1 MKIIIALPLLSYNDA
16 ICNDVRQQA
25 KLLKK
30 AGFDTVIYASES
42 KQNLTQQLIPLDE
55 LKEFIKDQDNL
66 LLYHHGVYWEEGN
79 VILREANCTVW
90 LKYHNITPSHFFK
103 DYDLSNY
110 YATQAGELQTRNF
123 VWNPKIEKY
132 IGDSSFNCDC
142 LKQLGVNPHKLAII
156 PPLMMIEEYSKANI
170 DSDLLSN
177 IQNGKKHFLTV
188 GRVVP
193 NKGHS
198 HLIQT
203 IRNYVNFFGPE
214 VQLHIIGSL
223 SMQDKRYYY
232 ELERLINRFHLGEQI
247 IFHQNVN
254 FDQMHTYYSVC
265 DAFLMMSEH
274 EGFCVPI
281 AESQFHELP
290 IIALNRGAVEE
301 TLGPDQI
308 IFDEPEYYD
317 FAVALHRV
325 AEDQSVKEHLTTSGS
340 KNFHRYRS
348 ENILQQLLSLF

>member
-1 MKIIIALPLLSYNDA
+1 MRTYTIENEHL
-16 ICNDVRQQA
+16 
-25 KLLKK
+25 
-30 AGFDTVIYASES
+30 GFDNV
-42 KQNLTQQLIPLDE
+42 LTIVL
-55 LKEFIKDQDNL
+55 
-66 LLYHHGVYWEEGN
+66 
-79 VILREANCTVW
+79 
-90 LKYHNITPSHFFK
+90 
-103 DYDLSNY
+103 
-110 YATQAGELQTRNF
+110 
-123 VWNPKIEKY
+123 
-132 IGDSSFNCDC
+132 
-142 LKQLGVNPHKLAII
+142 
-156 PPLMMIEEYSKANI
+156 EYSKANI

-281 AESQFHELP
+281 AEAQFHELP
-290 IIALNRGAVEE
+290 VIALDRGGIAE
-301 TLGPDQI
+301 TLGANQLLLKEAD
-308 IFDEPEYYD
+308 YD
-317 FAVALHRV
+317 LFAVALHRITK
-325 AEDQSVKEHLTTSGS
+325 DQPLKDQLTTTGTQ
-340 KNFHRYRS
+340 NYNHRFRS
-348 ENILQQLLSLF
+348 EVILQQLLSLF